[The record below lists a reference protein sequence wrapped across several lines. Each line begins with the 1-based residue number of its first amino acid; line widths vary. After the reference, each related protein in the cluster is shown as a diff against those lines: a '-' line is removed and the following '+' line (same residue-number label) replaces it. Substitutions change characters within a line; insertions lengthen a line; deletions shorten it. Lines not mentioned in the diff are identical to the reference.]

1 MTPKNEITTHIDEG
15 NNTYTDRCKADA
27 DSLDRQRA
35 IYRVTIKGSV
45 INTLLLVFKF
55 VAGIVGGSAAMIA
68 DAVHSLS
75 DFLTDIV
82 VMVFVRLSNKPEDKN
97 HEYGH
102 GKYETLATALI
113 GIALLVVGVMIC
125 LNALQQIASCVKGQQ
140 LEQPGLIALVAAI
153 LSIVLKEW
161 AFRFTRA
168 VGQKVNSQ
176 AVVANAWHHRSDALS
191 SIGTA
196 IGIGGAIALGPHWA
210 VLDPVAA
217 AAVSFF
223 IMRTA
228 YTLLREAI
236 GELLEKSLPESAEAD
251 IKRLAEE
258 EPMVS
263 ETHHLR
269 TRRIG
274 NYISI
279 DMHVRMPGNI
289 SLYEAHTHATAIE
302 HRLRQH
308 FGPNT
313 YVNLHVEPLKVDGQY
328 VPTTPTPQ

>member
-1 MTPKNEITTHIDEG
+1 M
-15 NNTYTDRCKADA
+15 NT
-27 DSLDRQRA
+27 
-35 IYRVTIKGSV
+35 G
-45 INTLLLVFKF
+45 
-55 VAGIVGGSAAMIA
+55 
-68 DAVHSLS
+68 
-75 DFLTDIV
+75 
-82 VMVFVRLSNKPEDKN
+82 
-97 HEYGH
+97 
-102 GKYETLATALI
+102 
-113 GIALLVVGVMIC
+113 
-125 LNALQQIASCVKGQQ
+125 
-140 LEQPGLIALVAAI
+140 
-153 LSIVLKEW
+153 
-161 AFRFTRA
+161 
-168 VGQKVNSQ
+168 
-176 AVVANAWHHRSDALS
+176 
-191 SIGTA
+191 
-196 IGIGGAIALGPHWA
+196 
-210 VLDPVAA
+210 A
-217 AAVSFF
+217 AAVSVF

-236 GELLEKSLPESAEAD
+236 GELLEKSLPEHAEAD

>member
-1 MTPKNEITTHIDEG
+1 
-15 NNTYTDRCKADA
+15 
-27 DSLDRQRA
+27 
-35 IYRVTIKGSV
+35 
-45 INTLLLVFKF
+45 
-55 VAGIVGGSAAMIA
+55 
-68 DAVHSLS
+68 
-75 DFLTDIV
+75 
-82 VMVFVRLSNKPEDKN
+82 
-97 HEYGH
+97 
-102 GKYETLATALI
+102 
-113 GIALLVVGVMIC
+113 MIC
-125 LNALQQIASCVKGQQ
+125 LNALRQIASCVKGQQ
-140 LEQPGLIALVAAI
+140 LEQPGLIALVAAV

-161 AFRFTRA
+161 AFRFTRT
-168 VGQKVNSQ
+168 VGRKVQSQ

-217 AAVSFF
+217 AVVSVF

-228 YTLLREAI
+228 FTLLREAI
-236 GELLEKSLPESAEAD
+236 GELLEKSLPEHAEAD